1 MKHGFELHGFFLEP
15 KSAHLEAL
23 QLALPQIL
31 IILNPVHIS
40 NSGQKWIIERQV
52 VSNDP
57 RNWLSSDD
65 CQNMMTN
72 QPIHIIH

>member
-1 MKHGFELHGFFLEP
+1 MSLLHPPSVGKLSFFY
-15 KSAHLEAL
+15 
-23 QLALPQIL
+23 LPQIL